1 MKLLLILAGLA
12 AVLLAAW
19 AWITQPLPPGARAT
33 AYPPVDAARL
43 RAHVEMLSQRF
54 FPRDAAHPANL
65 DRAAAYIRG
74 EFEHAGGQVSE
85 QTYQVSGQT
94 YRNVLAQFGP
104 TTAQRVVV
112 GAHYD
117 AAGPI
122 AAADD
127 NASGV
132 AGLIE
137 IAYLLG
143 RAPLATRV
151 DLAAY
156 TLEEMPFF
164 RSETMGSA
172 IHAASLKAQAV
183 PVKAML
189 ALEMIGYFS
198 DAEDSQRFPLPFLS
212 WLYPTRGNFIAV
224 VGRLDQGLLVR
235 RVKQAMLDASAL
247 PVYSMNAPRSLPG
260 VDWSDH
266 RSFWE
271 AGYPAVM
278 ITDTAFYRN
287 PNYHDASDR
296 PETLDY
302 GRMAMVAQAVYGA
315 VLSLAR

>member
-1 MKLLLILAGLA
+1 MKLLLIVIGLA
-12 AVLLAAW
+12 VVLLAAW
-19 AWITQPLPPGARAT
+19 VWITQPLPPGVRAT
-33 AYPPVDAARL
+33 TYPQVDAARL
-43 RAHVEMLSQRF
+43 RAHVEMLSHRF
-54 FPRDAAHPANL
+54 FPRDSAHPANL

-74 EFEHAGGQVSE
+74 EFERAGGQVSE

-104 TTAQRVVV
+104 VTAQRLVV

-137 IAYLLG
+137 LANLLG
-143 RAPLATRV
+143 RTPLAIRV
-151 DLAAY
+151 ELAAY

-172 IHAASLKAQAV
+172 VHATSLKAQAV

-198 DAEDSQRFPLPFLS
+198 DAEGSQRFPLPFLS
-212 WLYPTRGNFIAV
+212 WIYPTRGNFIAV
-224 VGRLDQGLLVR
+224 VGRLEQGMLVR
-235 RVKQAMLDASAL
+235 RVKQAMRDASAL

-302 GRMAMVAQAVYGA
+302 GRMSMVVQAVYGA
-315 VLSLAR
+315 VLNLAR